1 MNYFTGLLCDR
12 INYMKNELHVVRSNE
27 ETCREFHYTLPCG
40 SFSTLIEML
49 VIDVSSILEFLLTI
63 VVDDKVDDETED
75 INAGS
80 EGDVATSIFK
90 IRQKIYV

>member
-1 MNYFTGLLCDR
+1 
-12 INYMKNELHVVRSNE
+12 
-27 ETCREFHYTLPCG
+27 
-40 SFSTLIEML
+40 ML

-90 IRQKIYV
+90 NPNKNLRLDLLLFY

>member
-1 MNYFTGLLCDR
+1 MQR
-12 INYMKNELHVVRSNE
+12 ISSEIR
-27 ETCREFHYTLPCG
+27 YTLPCG

-80 EGDVATSIFK
+80 EGDVATSIFLNPTK
-90 IRQKIYV
+90 NLRLDLLPFYNKVSFY

>member
-1 MNYFTGLLCDR
+1 
-12 INYMKNELHVVRSNE
+12 MKNELHVVRSNE

-63 VVDDKVDDETED
+63 EVDDKVDDETED
-75 INAGS
+75 MNAGP

-90 IRQKIYV
+90 NATNNLRKITLSLIVILY

>member
-1 MNYFTGLLCDR
+1 MQR
-12 INYMKNELHVVRSNE
+12 ISSEIR
-27 ETCREFHYTLPCG
+27 YTLTCGCG

-80 EGDVATSIFK
+80 EGDVATLLK
-90 IRQKIYV
+90 KATKNWQKP

>member
-1 MNYFTGLLCDR
+1 MQR
-12 INYMKNELHVVRSNE
+12 ISSEIR
-27 ETCREFHYTLPCG
+27 YTLPCG

-75 INAGS
+75 INVGPA
-80 EGDVATSIFK
+80 GDVASVLKNETKNLRK
-90 IRQKIYV
+90 ITLSLIVILY

>member
-1 MNYFTGLLCDR
+1 MQR
-12 INYMKNELHVVRSNE
+12 ISSEIR
-27 ETCREFHYTLPCG
+27 YTFPCG
-40 SFSTLIEML
+40 SFSTLMEML
-49 VIDVSSILEFLLTI
+49 VIDVSSILEFLLTVVP

-90 IRQKIYV
+90 NPTKNLRSDLLFYNKVSFY

>member
-1 MNYFTGLLCDR
+1 MQR
-12 INYMKNELHVVRSNE
+12 ISSEIR
-27 ETCREFHYTLPCG
+27 YTFPCG
-40 SFSTLIEML
+40 SFSTLMEML

-80 EGDVATSIFK
+80 EGDVATSIF
-90 IRQKIYV
+90 

>member
-1 MNYFTGLLCDR
+1 M
-12 INYMKNELHVVRSNE
+12 
-27 ETCREFHYTLPCG
+27 PCG

-75 INAGS
+75 INVGPA
-80 EGDVATSIFK
+80 GDVASVLKNETKNLRK
-90 IRQKIYV
+90 ITLSLIVILY